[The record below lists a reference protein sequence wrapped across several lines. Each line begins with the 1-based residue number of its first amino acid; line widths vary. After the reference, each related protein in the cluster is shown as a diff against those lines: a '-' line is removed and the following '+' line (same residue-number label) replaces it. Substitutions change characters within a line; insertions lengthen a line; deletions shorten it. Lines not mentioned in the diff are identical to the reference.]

1 MKYDLSQESGKDVLA
16 SLRHIYRRKV
26 LARIV
31 DGAAACISVLVLSLF
46 ITGLL
51 EMIFNFGTVVRTSL
65 FLISAAVLLF
75 TFIKL
80 LLPHL
85 SHYFRPVA
93 TRDLVD
99 TALEAGEAFPDIKDR
114 LRNAIE
120 LMGTVHEPLHS
131 EELVREYIRRTIGR
145 ASSRELETAV
155 RHRPRK
161 EPAYLLAA
169 SLTIAAL
176 LLIGFPSSM
185 PNALLRSLDFTHN
198 YVTPLVYTFEIAPG
212 DTELSR
218 GDTLNVHVKLGLV
231 TAARFPSDISVSEK
245 YSDEKVFE
253 GHVVKE
259 RGDGI
264 YMFRMPDVRGD
275 LVYYVTAGGQRSRD
289 FSVDVVEL
297 PIVNNFTVRLVY
309 PQYTGKPP
317 EMLQE
322 DIGDFSALVGT
333 RAEYSLRSNKR
344 LLKAWISFGDT
355 SNVKME
361 TSGTEAHGFF
371 VVRHTSDY
379 SLRLLDYDSLGNR
392 DPIFYTAKAVSDQ
405 YPTCEITI
413 PGKDVALNRDMIL
426 PLRISIGDDYGFTKL
441 LLQYKLISSKYIPP
455 EKTYRSIEIPIPS
468 KTAGEE
474 EISYVWDL
482 SSRHLVPED
491 VISYH
496 ATVFD
501 NDMVDGPKAT
511 SSAEYTLRLPS
522 LEEVFATADSEHSG
536 LIKKTEDALNSS
548 DELKQQFDR
557 ISEEMK
563 TATKQLSWEQQK
575 KMDNT
580 LQRYDSLQKKVEGIK
595 EQIEKMTQNMLEN
608 KIISPRTLEKYLE
621 LQKALQDINSPG
633 FQEALKKLQQ
643 AIQSLNPDMVRE
655 AMKNFQVNDEM
666 LRKSIERTL
675 SLIKR
680 IQIEQKFDELRTRV
694 DQMLSK
700 QDEVQKSTASSDST
714 NGEARRQLAQSQEE
728 IRREFSSAERAT
740 ADLKKMMSE
749 FSGEMPTEQL
759 SDARKALNKSGVSE
773 KMRDAGRQLSR
784 GQFSNSLT
792 NQRDVS
798 SALQQ
803 FRQRLS
809 ETERSM
815 LENRQRA
822 TMDALRKAQ
831 QNLLEISKEQEA
843 LRDRSKNVVPYSA
856 ESRMLSLKQNELMLQ
871 LGYTAQQMMQLS
883 NKSFAITPQMGRQIG
898 EAYSQMQESLS
909 QLQSRGGE
917 SPGPSQSEAM
927 GSLNKAVLNIQA
939 TLQSMMQGQG
949 GGSPSLLQQLD
960 QLGASQESLNALTRQ
975 LGMQGGLS
983 MRQQAELARL
993 AVRQEAIRKSL
1004 EQLAREAQRSQSQER
1019 ILGNLNDIAK
1029 EMNRVV
1035 TDMHDRDITNETIH
1049 RQETILRHLLDASR
1063 SFLTQKYD
1071 NRRVTRAGKDVI
1083 TRSPGQLNISGTQ
1096 SEAEQRLLK
1105 LIRENFPPE
1114 YQKVILKYYRLLQK
1128 SPE

>member
-1 MKYDLSQESGKDVLA
+1 MRYDLSQDSGKDVLA
-16 SLRHIYRRKV
+16 SLRRIYRKKV

-31 DGAAACISVLVLSLF
+31 DGAAACVSVLVLSLF
-46 ITGLL
+46 VAGLL
-51 EMIFNFGTVVRTSL
+51 EMIYNFGPVVRTSI
-65 FLISAAVLLF
+65 FLISATALLL
-75 TFIKL
+75 TFIKF

-85 SHYFRPVA
+85 VHYFRPVP

-120 LMGTVHEPLHS
+120 LMSSVNESLHS
-131 EELVREYIRRTIGR
+131 EELVREYIRRTIGS

-155 RHRPRK
+155 KYKPRK
-161 EPAYLLAA
+161 RHGYLLAA
-169 SLTIAAL
+169 TLAIAAL
-176 LLIGFPSSM
+176 LLIGFPSRM
-185 PNALLRSLDFTHN
+185 PDALMRSVDFTHN
-198 YVTPLVYTFEIAPG
+198 YVTPSAYTFEITPG
-212 DTELSR
+212 DTDLSR
-218 GDTLNVHVKLGLV
+218 GDTLEVRVRVGLV
-231 TAARFPSDISVSEK
+231 TASRFPSHISISEK

-253 GHVVKE
+253 GHLVKE
-259 RGDGI
+259 RGGGT
-264 YMFRMPDVRGD
+264 YTFRMPDVRSD

-289 FSVDVVEL
+289 FNVDVVDL
-297 PIVNNFTVRLVY
+297 PIVKDFTVRLIY
-309 PQYTGKPP
+309 PRYTGKQP
-317 EMLQE
+317 ETLQQ

-355 SNVKME
+355 SNVRLE
-361 TSGTEAHGFF
+361 TTGAEAQGFF

-379 SLRLLDYDSLGNR
+379 SFRLLDDDSLGNR
-392 DPIFYTAKAVSDQ
+392 DPIMYTAKAVSDQ
-405 YPTCEITI
+405 YPTCEITT
-413 PGKDVALNRDMIL
+413 PGKDVVLSRDMIL

-441 LLQYKLISSKYIPP
+441 LLQYKLISSEYIPP
-455 EKTYRSIEIPIPS
+455 EKRYRSIEIPLPS
-468 KTAGEE
+468 KSAGQE

-482 SSRHLVPED
+482 SPRHLVPED

-501 NDMVDGPKAT
+501 NDMVDGPKSA

-522 LEEVFATADSEHSG
+522 LGEVFAAADSEHSG
-536 LIKKTEDALNSS
+536 LVQKTEDALNSS
-548 DELKQQFDR
+548 DELKQQFDKM
-557 ISEEMK
+557 SEEMK
-563 TATKQLSWEQQK
+563 TATRQLSWEQQK
-575 KMDNT
+575 KMGNT
-580 LQRYDSLQKKVEGIK
+580 LQRYDSLEKKVEGIK
-595 EQIEKMTQNMLEN
+595 KQIEKMTQNMLEN
-608 KIISPRTLEKYLE
+608 KIISPRTLEKYME
-621 LQKALQDINSPG
+621 LQKALQDINSPE

-643 AIQSLNPDMVRE
+643 AIQSLNPDLVRQ
-655 AMKNFQVNDEM
+655 ALKNFQVNDEM

-680 IQIEQKFDELRTRV
+680 IQIEQKFDELQTRV
-694 DQMLSK
+694 DQMLSR
-700 QDEVQKSTASSDST
+700 QEEVQKSTASSDST
-714 NGEARRQLAQSQEE
+714 NEAARRQLAQSQED
-728 IRREFSSAERAT
+728 IRKELSPMERAA

-749 FSGEMPTEQL
+749 FSGEMPTKQL
-759 SDARKALNKSGVSE
+759 SDAREALNKSGISE
-773 KMRDAGRQLSR
+773 RMREAGRQLSR
-784 GQFSNSLT
+784 GQFSNSLA
-792 NQRDVS
+792 NQKDIS

-803 FRQRLS
+803 FRQQLS

-822 TMDALRKAQ
+822 TIESLRKAQ

-843 LRDRSKNVVPYSA
+843 LRNRSKNAAPYSA
-856 ESRMLSLKQNELMLQ
+856 ESRMLSLKQDELMQQ

-883 NKSFAITPQMGRQIG
+883 NKSFAVTPQMGRQIG
-898 EAYSQMQESLS
+898 EAYSRMQESLS
-909 QLQSRGGE
+909 QLQSRSGE
-917 SPGPSQSEAM
+917 SPTQSQSEAM

-960 QLGASQESLNALTRQ
+960 QLGASQEDLNALTRQ

-983 MRQQAELARL
+983 MQQQAELARL
-993 AVRQEAIRKSL
+993 AARQEAVRKSL
-1004 EQLAREAQRSQSQER
+1004 EQLASEAQRSQSQER

-1029 EMNRVV
+1029 EMDRVV
-1035 TDMHDRDITNETIH
+1035 NDMHDRNITNETIH
-1049 RQETILRHLLDASR
+1049 RQERILRHLLDASR
-1063 SFLTQKYD
+1063 SFLTQRYD
-1071 NRRVTRAGKDVI
+1071 NRRVTRAGRDVI
-1083 TRSPGQLNISGTQ
+1083 TQSPGQLNFSGSQ
-1096 SEAEQRLLK
+1096 SEEQQLLLK